1 MEKAYDIKDLG
12 EKLKGAGLPVVEG
25 AAEVVLEKVVA
36 WIKESAMISKTPYD
50 DMAMVI
56 LPLIE
61 EKIKK
66 EINKI
71 DGNPA

>member
-12 EKLKGAGLPVVEG
+12 EKLKSAGLPVVEG
-25 AAEVVLEKVVA
+25 AAEVVLEKVIA
-36 WIKESAMISKTPYD
+36 WIKESAALSKTPYD

-71 DGNPA
+71 DGIAG

>member
-1 MEKAYDIKDLG
+1 MEQAYDIKVLG
-12 EKLKGAGLPVVEG
+12 EKLKAAGLPVIEKS
-25 AAEVVLEKVVA
+25 AEIVLEKVIEWV
-36 WIKESAMISKTPYD
+36 KESAALSKTPYD

-66 EINKI
+66 EIDKI
-71 DGNPA
+71 DKIAG

>member
-1 MEKAYDIKDLG
+1 MEKSYDIKDLG
-12 EKLKGAGLPVVEG
+12 EKVI
-25 AAEVVLEKVVA
+25 A

>member
-12 EKLKGAGLPVVEG
+12 EKLKAAGLPVVEG
-25 AAEVVLEKVVA
+25 AAEVVLEKVIA

-61 EKIKK
+61 GKIKK

>member
-12 EKLKGAGLPVVEG
+12 EKLKAAGLPVVEG
-25 AAEVVLEKVVA
+25 AAEVVLEKVIA

>member
-12 EKLKGAGLPVVEG
+12 EKLKAAGLPVVEG
-25 AAEVVLEKVVA
+25 AAEVVLEKVIA

-50 DMAMVI
+50 DMTMVI

>member
-1 MEKAYDIKDLG
+1 MEKAYDIKDLE
-12 EKLKGAGLPVVEG
+12 EKLKAVGLPVVEG
-25 AAEVVLEKVVA
+25 AAEVVLEKVIA